1 MVEQAR
7 ARDAL
12 VADDRDLVRPQR
24 IELAG
29 QSVDCTQPGN
39 DARGRRERADVA
51 HAAVSWREVERGGVP
66 AQDALDV
73 GLPEAAQPHLQL
85 LDRRVVE
92 GRVRAVQHALG
103 PDALDRLAD
112 LRVHRHARRLQVDVR
127 APAGDVD
134 RRVDV
139 DDVSV
144 SHVTEDDLGLR
155 KVRGDLLDR
164 PRQREDRVAGVE
176 EHGQAALAGQRHERV
191 HRRVVRVVGVEQRV
205 ELDAAEARVLEE
217 GARLV
222 VGLGPVGVGP
232 VERPDAG
239 QLLGDLAH
247 ELVVGREQ
255 QRLVDPRLLHERGE
269 AVPIERDVEQR
280 ELPDVH
286 VRVEDHSVPPRA
298 LIASLLRC

>member
-1 MVEQAR
+1 MRVGAEK
-7 ARDAL
+7 
-12 VADDRDLVRPQR
+12 
-24 IELAG
+24 
-29 QSVDCTQPGN
+29 
-39 DARGRRERADVA
+39 RADVA
-51 HAAVSWREVERGGVP
+51 HAAVSWGEVERGGAP
-66 AQDALDV
+66 AQHALDV
-73 GLPEAAQPHLQL
+73 GLAEAAQPHLEL

-92 GRVRAVQHALG
+92 GRVRAVHHAVG
-103 PDALDRLAD
+103 ADALDRLAD
-112 LRVHRHARRLQVDVR
+112 LRVHGHARRLQVDVR

-144 SHVTEDDLGLR
+144 PHVSKDDLGLR

-164 PRQREDRVAGVE
+164 PRQREDRVPGVE
-176 EHGQAALAGQRHERV
+176 EDGQSAIAGQLHERV

-205 ELDAAEARVLEE
+205 ELDAAEARMLQE

-222 VGLGPVGVGP
+222 ERLGPVRVGP

-255 QRLVDPRLLHERGE
+255 ERLGDPRLLHERGE
-269 AVPIERDVEQR
+269 ALAIERDVEQR
-280 ELPDVH
+280 EVPDVH
-286 VRVEDHSVPPRA
+286 VRVEGHPVPPRA
-298 LIASLLRC
+298 LIVSLLRC